1 MYNFS
6 IGGTA
11 ACPLTAVNG
20 LPGKAK
26 LPMPADLP
34 SAPSASTEEKLR
46 FLASPAA
53 HGGVRPDLIETH
65 MSWLFVAGDRV
76 LKMKKPVRTPFLDF
90 STLAERESNCREE
103 VRLNRR
109 LAPDVYVGV
118 VPLAATGDGRMALG
132 ATAGAQPV
140 EWLVEM
146 HRLPADRMLDA
157 AIRSSTAGPAD
168 IERLGERLAGFFR
181 AARRVELSAAA
192 YLQRF
197 DALQAAN
204 REVLLRPAFDSLAA
218 GPVLAGADALRSRHA
233 AALGERA
240 AGGHLREGHG
250 DLRPEHIALDGI
262 PVVIDCLEFNA
273 ALREVDPFDELAF
286 LGLECRMLGAAWIE
300 GRLVAHLARALGDA
314 PPPAVQA
321 LYTAHRALLR
331 ARLSA
336 AHLLDAHPRTPG
348 RWLPQAA
355 RYLAEAR
362 AALGCAA

>member
-1 MYNFS
+1 
-6 IGGTA
+6 
-11 ACPLTAVNG
+11 V
-20 LPGKAK
+20 
-26 LPMPADLP
+26 
-34 SAPSASTEEKLR
+34 R

-53 HGGVRPDLIETH
+53 HGGVRPDVIETH
-65 MSWLFVAGDRV
+65 MSWLFAAGDRV
-76 LKMKKPVRTPFLDF
+76 LKLKKPVRTPYLDF
-90 STLAERESNCREE
+90 STEAARAFNCREE

-109 LAPDVYVGV
+109 LAPDVYIGV
-118 VPLAATGDGRMALG
+118 TPLVAAADGQLALG
-132 ATAGAQPV
+132 PAPGAAAV
-140 EWLVEM
+140 DWLVEM
-146 HRLPADRMLDA
+146 HRLPADRMLEA
-157 AIRSSTAGPAD
+157 AIRSDTVDPAD

-181 AARRVELSAAA
+181 DARRVELSASA

-197 DALQAAN
+197 DDLQAAN
-204 REVLLRPAFDSLAA
+204 RDVLLRPAFDSIAA
-218 GPVLAGADALRSRHA
+218 APVLDAADALRARHA

-250 DLRPEHIALDGI
+250 DLRPEHIVLDGV

-273 ALREVDPFDELAF
+273 TLREVDPFDELAF

-300 GRLVAHLARALGDA
+300 GSLFAHVARALGDA
-314 PPPAVQA
+314 PSPAVQS

-336 AHLLDAHPRTPG
+336 AHLLDDHPRTPE

-362 AALGCAA
+362 KALSSLE